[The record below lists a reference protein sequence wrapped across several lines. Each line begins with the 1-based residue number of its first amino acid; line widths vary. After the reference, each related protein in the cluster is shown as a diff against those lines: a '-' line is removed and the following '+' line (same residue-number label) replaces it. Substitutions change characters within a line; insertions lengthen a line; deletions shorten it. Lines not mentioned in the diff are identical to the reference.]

1 MEFFRV
7 PVDPQFK
14 KWISLDERAAW
25 CKPLIAGILLFL
37 TLLSFPCY
45 AQSPAAALLFADI
58 PDTTLAS
65 AYQQAAHKNV
75 LAAVNPQV
83 FPGYFSV
90 CADGQ
95 GFGYGNS
102 YPSLDGHQLSDA
114 LLFLGRVDVVKE
126 NWKYVRSFQKA
137 NGLLPLA
144 ILPAMAGKEIGV
156 GRALARVAENGGL
169 YEHWVPGNPLAAL
182 ADPTFI
188 QNADVIF
195 RYTLDRNWLS
205 EQIPFINRSADHLLS
220 LTTAAGAVQ
229 GAGYYI
235 ERPTRIES
243 DGVAQCYAV
252 DAFRRVADLNRVLGD
267 TSAAR
272 KYDQVAQRI
281 QRHFQT
287 RFWVGDHFA
296 EYLHPQRGVIASHGL
311 TDVDWAA
318 IATNVATAEQKA
330 VLWPQLCH
338 EKRFHYGGMP
348 TGIATEPQSY
358 EDWEFTHPD
367 RHDLAAMGRVW
378 YLEAWA
384 RAVMGDGQGLLAGL
398 LKVSQVG
405 RDSSYYWFE
414 RYHPDGAGG
423 VKPAGPK
430 TYCEYPANLI
440 RIVQRFLFGVERQ
453 LDGTLVLAPVVTA
466 AFWQQGFGQTLQ
478 WRERTLTYH
487 MQRNRISGIYRGA
500 APQRLAVKPAE
511 PLENLEV
518 RVFIDGQP
526 VPYLKQDGLLFLS
539 LPPAPANPGRFEMN
553 LISR

>member
-272 KYDQVAQRI
+272 KYVQVAQRI

-398 LKVSQVG
+398 LTVSQVG